1 MTEPILKLTD
11 VNKSFGGVVVASHV
25 HLSLQPGEIH
35 GLIGPNGAGKTT
47 LLNLISGIYNMD
59 SGKIE
64 FCGKDIS
71 HTPPH
76 DRARMGLGR
85 TFQTPRFL
93 DKTDIE
99 ENLMIA
105 NDLSH
110 RVSFLK
116 SFFSGKDRRYLARLE
131 ELTEIAGFTFNLE
144 DDISSLTFGQRKLLE
159 IIRAILAEPKA
170 ILIDEPAAGLN
181 GGEIQDEIRLLQ
193 WATRELGVG
202 ILLIEHSMDM
212 IMSVCHV
219 ITVLNFGCVIA
230 CGTPNEIAGNEE
242 VIAAYLGRDNDAED

>member
-1 MTEPILKLTD
+1 MEPILKLTD
-11 VNKSFGGVVVASHV
+11 VNKSFGGVVVADHV
-25 HLSLQPGEIH
+25 ELSLYPGEIH

-47 LLNLISGIYNMD
+47 LLNLISGIYEMD

-71 HTPPH
+71 RTPPH

-116 SFFSGKDRRYLARLE
+116 SFFSGKDRRYLDRLE
-131 ELTEIAGFTFNLE
+131 TLTRIAGFTFNLE

-181 GGEIQDEIRLLQ
+181 GGEIQNEIRLLQ

-212 IMSVCHV
+212 IMSVCQV

-242 VIAAYLGRDNDAED
+242 VIAAYLGRDDDAED

>member
-1 MTEPILKLTD
+1 MNPIVKLTD
-11 VNKSFGGVVVASHV
+11 VNKSFGGVVVADHV
-25 HLSLQPGEIH
+25 NLSLLPGEIH

-47 LLNLISGIYNMD
+47 LLNLISGIYEMD

-71 HTPPH
+71 KMPAHN
-76 DRARMGLGR
+76 RARMGLGR

-110 RVSFLK
+110 RI
-116 SFFSGKDRRYLARLE
+116 SFFRSFCSKKDRSYLGLLE
-131 ELTEIAGFTFNLE
+131 ELTGIAGFTFRLE

-159 IIRAILAEPKA
+159 IIRAILARPKA

-181 GGEIQDEIRLLQ
+181 GAEIQNEIRLLQ
-193 WATRELGVG
+193 WATGHMGVG

-212 IMSVCHV
+212 IMSVCQT

-230 CGTPNEIAGNEE
+230 CGTPDEIAGNED
-242 VIAAYLGRDNDAED
+242 VITAYLGRDTDAED

>member
-1 MTEPILKLTD
+1 MEPILKLTD
-11 VNKSFGGVVVASHV
+11 VNKSFGGVVVADHV
-25 HLSLQPGEIH
+25 ELSLYPREIH

-47 LLNLISGIYNMD
+47 LLNLISGIYEMD

-71 HTPPH
+71 RTPSH

-116 SFFSGKDRRYLARLE
+116 SFFSGKDRRYLDRLE
-131 ELTEIAGFTFNLE
+131 TLTRIAGFTFNLE

-181 GGEIQDEIRLLQ
+181 GGEIQNEIRLLQ

-212 IMSVCHV
+212 IMSVCQV

-242 VIAAYLGRDNDAED
+242 VITAYLGRDDHAED

>member
-1 MTEPILKLTD
+1 MEPILKLTD
-11 VNKSFGGVVVASHV
+11 VNKSFGGVVVADHV
-25 HLSLQPGEIH
+25 ELSLYPGEIH

-47 LLNLISGIYNMD
+47 LLNLISGIYEMD

-71 HTPPH
+71 RTPPH

-116 SFFSGKDRRYLARLE
+116 SFFSGKDRRYLDRLE
-131 ELTEIAGFTFNLE
+131 TLTRIAGFTFNLE

-181 GGEIQDEIRLLQ
+181 GGEIQNEIRLLQ

-212 IMSVCHV
+212 IMSVCQV

-230 CGTPNEIAGNEE
+230 CGTPNEVAGNEE
-242 VIAAYLGRDNDAED
+242 VITAYLGRDDHAED

>member
-1 MTEPILKLTD
+1 MEPILKLTD
-11 VNKSFGGVVVASHV
+11 VNKSFGGVVVADHV
-25 HLSLQPGEIH
+25 ELSLYPGEIH

-47 LLNLISGIYNMD
+47 LLNLISGIYEMD

-71 HTPPH
+71 RTPPH

-116 SFFSGKDRRYLARLE
+116 SFFSGKDRRYLDRLE
-131 ELTEIAGFTFNLE
+131 TLTRIAGFTFNLE

-181 GGEIQDEIRLLQ
+181 GGEIQNEIRLLQ

-212 IMSVCHV
+212 IMSVCQV

-242 VIAAYLGRDNDAED
+242 VITAYLGRDDHAED

>member
-1 MTEPILKLTD
+1 MTPILQLTD
-11 VNKSFGGVVVASHV
+11 VNKSFGGVVVADHV
-25 HLSLQPGEIH
+25 NLSLMQGEIH

-47 LLNLISGIYNMD
+47 MLNLISGIYQMD

-71 HTPPH
+71 TMPAHN
-76 DRARMGLGR
+76 RARMGLGR

-110 RVSFLK
+110 RISFAR
-116 SFFSGKDRRYLARLE
+116 SFCTKKDRRYLGLLE
-131 ELTEIAGFTFNLE
+131 ELTRIAGFTFSLE

-159 IIRAILAEPKA
+159 IIRALLSHPKA
-170 ILIDEPAAGLN
+170 VLIDEPAAGLN
-181 GGEIQDEIRLLQ
+181 GAEIQNEIRLLQ
-193 WATRELGVG
+193 WATQHMGIG

-212 IMSVCHV
+212 IMSICQT

-230 CGTPNEIAGNEE
+230 CGTADEIAGNED
-242 VIAAYLGRDNDAED
+242 VIAAYLGRDADAED

>member
-1 MTEPILKLTD
+1 MEPILKLTD
-11 VNKSFGGVVVASHV
+11 VNKSFGGVVVADHV
-25 HLSLQPGEIH
+25 NLSLLPGEIH

-47 LLNLISGIYNMD
+47 LLNLISGIYEMD

-71 HTPPH
+71 RTPSH

-85 TFQTPRFL
+85 TFQAPRFL

-99 ENLMIA
+99 ENLMVA

-110 RVSFLK
+110 KVSFLK
-116 SFFSGKDRRYLARLE
+116 SFFSRKDRRYLERLE
-131 ELTEIAGFTFNLE
+131 VLTQIAGFTFNLE

-159 IIRAILAEPKA
+159 IIRAILVEPKA

-181 GGEIQDEIRLLQ
+181 GGEIQNEIRLLQ

-212 IMSVCHV
+212 IMSVCQV

>member
-1 MTEPILKLTD
+1 MEPILKLTD
-11 VNKSFGGVVVASHV
+11 VNKSFGGVVVADHV
-25 HLSLQPGEIH
+25 DLSLRPGEIH

-47 LLNLISGIYNMD
+47 LLNLISGIYDMD

-71 HTPPH
+71 HMPPP

-110 RVSFLK
+110 RVSFFK
-116 SFFSGKDRRYLARLE
+116 SFFSGKDRRYLSRLE
-131 ELTEIAGFTFNLE
+131 ELTQIAGFTFNLE

-212 IMSVCHV
+212 IMSVCQV

>member
-1 MTEPILKLTD
+1 MNPILKLTD
-11 VNKSFGGVVVASHV
+11 VNKSFGGVVVADHV
-25 HLSLQPGEIH
+25 NLSLLPGEIH

-47 LLNLISGIYNMD
+47 LLNLISGIYEMD

-71 HTPPH
+71 KMPAHN
-76 DRARMGLGR
+76 RARMGLGR

-110 RVSFLK
+110 RISFLR
-116 SFFSGKDRRYLARLE
+116 SFCSKKDRSYLRLLE
-131 ELTEIAGFTFNLE
+131 ELTGIAGFTFHLE

-159 IIRAILAEPKA
+159 IIRAILARPKA

-181 GGEIQDEIRLLQ
+181 GAEIQNEIRLLQ
-193 WATRELGVG
+193 WATGHMGVG

-212 IMSVCHV
+212 IMSVCQT

-230 CGTPNEIAGNEE
+230 CGTPDEIAGNED
-242 VIAAYLGRDNDAED
+242 VITAYLGRDTDAED

>member
-1 MTEPILKLTD
+1 MEPILKLTD
-11 VNKSFGGVVVASHV
+11 VNKSFGGVVVADHV
-25 HLSLQPGEIH
+25 ELSLYPGEIH

-47 LLNLISGIYNMD
+47 LLNLISGIYEMD

-71 HTPPH
+71 RTPPH

-110 RVSFLK
+110 RVPFLK
-116 SFFSGKDRRYLARLE
+116 SFFSGKDRRYLDRLE
-131 ELTEIAGFTFNLE
+131 TLTRIAGFTFNLE

-181 GGEIQDEIRLLQ
+181 GGEIQNEIRLLQ

-212 IMSVCHV
+212 IMSVCQV

-242 VIAAYLGRDNDAED
+242 VITAYLGRDDHAED

>member
-1 MTEPILKLTD
+1 MEPILKLTD
-11 VNKSFGGVVVASHV
+11 VNKSFGGVVVADHV
-25 HLSLQPGEIH
+25 ELSLYPGEIH

-47 LLNLISGIYNMD
+47 LLNLISGIYEMD

-71 HTPPH
+71 RTPPH

-116 SFFSGKDRRYLARLE
+116 SFFSGKDRRYLDRLE
-131 ELTEIAGFTFNLE
+131 TLTRIAGFTFNLE

-181 GGEIQDEIRLLQ
+181 GGEIQNEIRLLQ

-212 IMSVCHV
+212 IMSICQV

-242 VIAAYLGRDNDAED
+242 VITAYLGRDDHAED

>member
-1 MTEPILKLTD
+1 MEPILKLTD
-11 VNKSFGGVVVASHV
+11 VNKSFGGVIVAEHV
-25 HLSLQPGEIH
+25 NLSLLPGQIH

-47 LLNLISGIYNMD
+47 LLNLISGIYDMD
-59 SGKIE
+59 SGTIE

-71 HTPPH
+71 KLAAHS
-76 DRARMGLGR
+76 RARLGIGR

-99 ENLMIA
+99 ENLMVA
-105 NDLSH
+105 HDLAH
-110 RVSFLK
+110 PISFLK
-116 SFFSGKDRRYLARLE
+116 SCFSKKDRSYLQQLE
-131 ELTEIAGFTFNLE
+131 QLTQIAGFTFNLE

-159 IIRAILAEPKA
+159 IIRSLLANPKV

-181 GGEIQDEIRLLQ
+181 GAEIQNEIRLLQ
-193 WATRELGVG
+193 WATQEMGVG

-212 IMSVCHV
+212 IMSICQQ

-230 CGTPNEIAGNEE
+230 CGTPDEVAGNED
-242 VIAAYLGRDNDAED
+242 VITAYLGRDSDAEN